1 MIAVVMA
8 WRSPLVLTFSARLK
22 DPQRGREAIGRRFL
36 VDGDLGDVLGEA
48 AWVSATGVEPAGCLR
63 RYRCAMAASR
73 ASRSVVDGLDSS
85 IAAGRKTARTATAQA
100 MPRWNR
106 PASECG
112 QGSISRLTSRPW
124 LDVVQ
129 VSLTGQELQTEG
141 LAR

>member
-1 MIAVVMA
+1 MCSGKPV
-8 WRSPLVLTFSARLK
+8 
-22 DPQRGREAIGRRFL
+22 
-36 VDGDLGDVLGEA
+36 GDDHRCRASGM
-48 AWVSATGVEPAGCLR
+48 PAPIPI
-63 RYRCAMAASR
+63 AMAASR

-85 IAAGRKTARTATAQA
+85 IAAGRKMARTAIAHA
-100 MPRWNR
+100 IPRWNR
-106 PASECG
+106 PASEYG